1 MKKTV
6 IALATAG
13 LLAAGAAIADSP
25 EWVSGWGMGVTEYS
39 VNDGRGNDLY
49 IACSDGEYE
58 HVKAYAT
65 VNGNTKNS
73 EEQPGFTVIVDG
85 EAYDNPFFT
94 DCRVCAAIFED
105 FWEALTKAEHLQIK
119 VDGHTATLPTKNIN
133 QVVLPLNHPENS
145 CTSAW

>member
-13 LLAAGAAIADSP
+13 LLAAGAATADSP

-49 IACSDGEYE
+49 IACPDGEYE
-58 HVKAYAT
+58 HVTAYAT
-65 VNGNTKNS
+65 VNGNTKSS

-85 EAYDNPFFT
+85 ETYDNPFFT

-105 FWEALTKAEHLQIK
+105 FWGALTKAEHLQIK
-119 VDGHTATLPTKNIN
+119 VDGHIATLPTKKIN